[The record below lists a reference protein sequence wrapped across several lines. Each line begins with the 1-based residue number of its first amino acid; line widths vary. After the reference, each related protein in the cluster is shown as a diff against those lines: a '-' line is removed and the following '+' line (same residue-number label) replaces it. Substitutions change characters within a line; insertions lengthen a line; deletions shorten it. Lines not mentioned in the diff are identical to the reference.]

1 MLERWRLNG
10 EYHAVMSKLQT
21 LHPTVVNK
29 DVDVGKKF
37 NVYRSF
43 RQGATTQAKER
54 EVSEAT
60 IEMNNRWRKVQ
71 LKQGSLP
78 KLPMTQLYV
87 EITQALTSKLRFSKA
102 L

>member
-1 MLERWRLNG
+1 
-10 EYHAVMSKLQT
+10 VMAKLQIA
-21 LHPTVVNK
+21 HPVLISK
-29 DVDVGKKF
+29 DVEVGQKF
-37 NVYRSF
+37 KVYRSF
-43 RQGATTQAKER
+43 RRGATTQAKER
-54 EVSEAT
+54 DVGETT